1 MNVDV
6 TEICRKNRANGKP
19 AENTFWKG
27 VRNRQILGIKFNRQ
41 FPIFFEY
48 EGENRF
54 FITDFYCHEH
64 KLIIEIDG
72 GIHETQKDYD
82 ILRSYILNQ
91 LGYTIIRFANE
102 EILDDLTGSITR
114 LKTYFQSQKTKN
126 SPSILREGVRG

>member
-1 MNVDV
+1 MNIDV
-6 TEICRKNRANGKP
+6 TEICRKNRTNGTL

-41 FPIFFEY
+41 FSIFFEY